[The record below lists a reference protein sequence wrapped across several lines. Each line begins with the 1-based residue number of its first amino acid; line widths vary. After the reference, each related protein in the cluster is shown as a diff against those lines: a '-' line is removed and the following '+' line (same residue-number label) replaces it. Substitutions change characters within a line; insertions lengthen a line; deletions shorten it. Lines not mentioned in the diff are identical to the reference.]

1 MDAAD
6 CKRLVYKYRWAMFA
20 ILAVTYF
27 FVYFHR
33 MSVNALGTDMVADV
47 GSGSKESPAGSCPT
61 VSVPGRH
68 RPYSW
73 R

>member
-47 GSGSKESPAGSCPT
+47 GSGSKEYLSSI
-61 VSVPGRH
+61 
-68 RPYSW
+68 
-73 R
+73 